1 MLRALE
7 FLLLLPR
14 ETFAERELLELLELM
29 RVLDR
34 DSPDRFALELD
45 LLERFMLLLLRV
57 DLLEVALWLLREDE
71 LLIFPEDLLVLR

>member
-14 ETFAERELLELLELM
+14 ETFADRELLELLELM

-34 DSPDRFALELD
+34 DPPERFALELD
-45 LLERFMLLLLRV
+45 PLERFMLLLRV
-57 DLLEVALWLLREDE
+57 DLLVVAL
-71 LLIFPEDLLVLR
+71 